1 MTLWSDRA
9 VIVTGGAGA
18 LGSAVVDRLIKLG
31 ARVWVPCVDDSE
43 AHEMRSRHE
52 SRVEAMGGVDLTNEG
67 ATGRFF
73 AKVVESGP
81 LWASIHIAG
90 GFAMSPIEKTS
101 RDDLFGQLEL
111 NAVTCFLCC
120 REAVKAIAGRGGD
133 GGRIVN
139 VAARPA
145 LRPDQGAGMIAYTM
159 SKAAVAALTAS
170 LAAEVTDKGI
180 LVNGVAPSIIDTPSN
195 RRAMPDADFGRWPTP
210 AEIAGTIEFLASPEN
225 RLTSGQIVPVYGRA

>member
-1 MTLWSDRA
+1 M
-9 VIVTGGAGA
+9 
-18 LGSAVVDRLIKLG
+18 KLG
-31 ARVWVPCVDDSE
+31 ARVWVPCLDDSE
-43 AHEMRSRHE
+43 AHDVRSRHE
-52 SRVEAMGGVDLTNEG
+52 SRVEPIGGVDLTNEG

-73 AKVVESGP
+73 ARVGESGP

-120 REAVKAIAGRGGD
+120 REAVKGIRGDG

-145 LRPDQGAGMIAYTM
+145 LRPEQGKGMVAYTM
-159 SKAAVAALTAS
+159 SKAAVAALTAA
-170 LAAEVTDKGI
+170 LAAESLDRGI
-180 LVNGVAPSIIDTPSN
+180 LVNAVAPSIIDTPAN
-195 RRAMPDADFGRWPTP
+195 RKAMPGADPGGWPTP
-210 AEIAGTIEFLASPEN
+210 AEIAGTIAFLASPEN
-225 RLTSGQIVPVYGRA
+225 RLTSGQVIPVYGRG